1 MKESDVIEII
11 KEAFDR
17 MSQRM
22 GAGGADNEDF
32 LMAFSTVIG
41 VSLDTIS
48 ENINDRVAIE
58 TALKVLQK
66 FVADK
71 PHITLMLHS
80 TQQGKSSTH

>member
-17 MSQRM
+17 MSKRL
-22 GAGGADNEDF
+22 GAGGADDAAF
-32 LMAFSTVIG
+32 LLAFRTVIG

-48 ENINDRVAIE
+48 ENMNDRVAIE
-58 TALKVLQK
+58 TALKVLQQ

-80 TQQGKSSTH
+80 TQLGKSSTH